1 VIGSRFIRKLARVN
15 ESQDHLHEETHG
27 IIQKERSRLKK
38 KDSLSPAVEN
48 WRKAVSSVIHGLRSR
63 KHFRDCINVTSKEHM
78 TGVDCFDGAKQRV
91 GEPQDGSDAIGQSS
105 NEDLSVVHP
114 LVDGRLKDEAQN

>member
-1 VIGSRFIRKLARVN
+1 
-15 ESQDHLHEETHG
+15 
-27 IIQKERSRLKK
+27 
-38 KDSLSPAVEN
+38 
-48 WRKAVSSVIHGLRSR
+48 
-63 KHFRDCINVTSKEHM
+63 M